1 MAPPR
6 TAENTSRTHGQEVAC
21 MFGRISRWYD
31 LLNHVLSLGLDVHWR
46 RRLAQSAS
54 VHNTKTLLDLAAGT
68 MDVSVA
74 LLRRCPGAR
83 VVAADCSL
91 QLLLQGRPKIQK
103 RRIFPLG
110 ADALS
115 LPLPDA
121 CLDCVTM
128 AFGIRNVRPREA
140 VFQECLRVLT
150 PGGRLCILE
159 FGSGRKKILG
169 GVYNLYLSRILPRVG
184 QLVSRD
190 SKAYTYLADTIRDFP
205 PAGELEGEII
215 QAGFSRAWHTELSAG
230 IVCLHVAEV

>member
-1 MAPPR
+1 
-6 TAENTSRTHGQEVAC
+6 

-31 LLNHVLSLGLDVHWR
+31 LLNHVLSLGLDIRWR
-46 RRLAQSAS
+46 RRLVQSAS
-54 VHNTKTLLDLAAGT
+54 VHTTKTLLDLAAGT
-68 MDVSVA
+68 MDVSVE
-74 LLRRCPGAR
+74 LHRRFPDAR
-83 VVAADCSL
+83 VLAADFSL
-91 QLLLQGRPKIQK
+91 QMLLQGRPKIQN

-128 AFGIRNVRPREA
+128 AFGIRNVRPRGI

-159 FGSGRKKILG
+159 FGSGRKRILG
-169 GVYNLYLSRILPRVG
+169 GVYNLYLSRILPQIG

-190 SKAYTYLADTIRDFP
+190 SKAYAYLADTIRDFP
-205 PAGELEGEII
+205 PAEVLETEIL
-215 QAGFSRAWHTELSAG
+215 QAGFSRAWHNELSAG